1 MANAFPNPDFKIVVF
16 TSPDEVPDEIERL
29 KTLLRAGVDRI
40 HIRKPG
46 WSKEKIDALMEE
58 LPESLHDK
66 CVRHPGDTKSSHSLA
81 ELATCPTDRRY
92 QFLSP
97 IFDSISKQ
105 GYLAAF
111 DIGSDEGKTKLRDA
125 ISKAT
130 VPVYALGGVTVDK
143 IPMLESL
150 GFSGA
155 AFLGEVWSK
164 EGGYE
169 DLLRYLRLRNGRL
182 QFVTDATTPEE
193 TARQA
198 SQAISGGCHW
208 VQIRMKDAEVSDV
221 AETVKMIHSRW
232 TETDW
237 FTLIVD
243 DHATLLSMPE
253 VDGVHLGQEDVSP
266 SDARILGDSSKII
279 GLTVNRPD
287 QLIGNK
293 YAEVDYYGIGPYR
306 FTGTKKRLAPVLGIE
321 GYRAINAEMGRIA
334 DKRPYVAIGGI
345 KAADIPPLLE
355 AGVPGIAV
363 AGAIAHAENPIAATQ
378 NILKSMDSLTRE
390 AVYETSNARLIF
402 PNSSKQ

>member
-1 MANAFPNPDFKIVVF
+1 MTQAMANSFPNPHFKIVVF
-16 TSPDEVPDEIERL
+16 TSPDEVPDEIEKL

-46 WSKEKIDALMEE
+46 WSRERIENITRQ
-58 LPESLHDK
+58 LPERHRD
-66 CVRHPGDTKSSHSLA
+66 RFIIHPGDAKSSHSFF
-81 ELATCPTDRRY
+81 ELTACPSDRKY

-97 IFDSISKQ
+97 IFDSISKH

-111 DIGSDEGKTKLRDA
+111 DIESDYGKYELRDA

-143 IPMLESL
+143 IPILESL

-155 AFLGEVWSK
+155 AFLGEVWNK

-193 TARQA
+193 TYRQA
-198 SQAISGGCHW
+198 LQAIAGGCHW
-208 VQIRMKDAEVSDV
+208 VQVRMKGADK
-221 AETVKMIHSRW
+221 ETIAQAIKKIHSKW
-232 TETDW
+232 TDVDL

-243 DHATLLSMPE
+243 DHAELLAMPE
-253 VDGVHLGQEDVSP
+253 VDGVHLGQEDMSP
-266 SDARILGDSSKII
+266 ADARKLGDTSKII

-287 QLIGNK
+287 QLIGRE
-293 YAEVDYYGIGPYR
+293 YAEVDYYGIGPFR
-306 FTGTKKRLAPVLGIE
+306 FTGTKKRLAPVLGLE
-321 GYRAINAEMGRIA
+321 GYKAINSEMERIG
-334 DKRPYVAIGGI
+334 DIRPYVAIGGI
-345 KAADIPPLLE
+345 TSTDIPSLLN

-363 AGAIAHAENPIAATQ
+363 AGAIAHAKDPIDAAQ
-378 NILKSMDSLTRE
+378 NILKSMVSQKRE
-390 AVYETSNARLIF
+390 AVSETSYARHF
-402 PNSSKQ
+402 